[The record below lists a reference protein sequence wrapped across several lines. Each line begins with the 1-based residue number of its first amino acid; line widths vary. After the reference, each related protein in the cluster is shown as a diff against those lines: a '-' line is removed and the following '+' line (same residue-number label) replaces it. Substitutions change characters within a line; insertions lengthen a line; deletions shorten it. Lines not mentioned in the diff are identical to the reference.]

1 MFTNWCHTYLWT
13 KEVTSRFALGTR
25 SNLPKLKQSLT
36 DREIIETTEE
46 GIFLSDPL
54 FQIWFKRE
62 MM

>member
-1 MFTNWCHTYLWT
+1 MFTNWCYTVFYF
-13 KEVTSRFALGTR
+13 SLGTR

-46 GIFLSDPL
+46 GIFLADPR